1 MSDESN
7 KKNLFTRIL
16 PSKRDPDSLRF
27 GLRTQRPLLVWS
39 LVLFTFANSADMAS
53 NVMLMRLVD
62 QALAGQFD
70 AVRQTLIIILA
81 IFLVIIPVDILHIR
95 LSSKY
100 VKNSM
105 LVKDFWLS
113 CLSLT
118 CAVLISVAAA
128 VFIRISPTTSTLWKQ
143 MILKDAISLL
153 RN

>member
-27 GLRTQRPLLVWS
+27 GLRAQRPLLVWS

-70 AVRQTLIIILA
+70 AVRQTLIIIVI
-81 IFLVIIPVDILHIR
+81 IFLVAIPVDILHIR
-95 LSSKY
+95 FSSQYMKE
-100 VKNSM
+100 SM
-105 LVKDFWLS
+105 LGTRQRFLDKL
-113 CLSLT
+113 
-118 CAVLISVAAA
+118 
-128 VFIRISPTTSTLWKQ
+128 
-143 MILKDAISLL
+143 LKHDL
-153 RN
+153 RSYNQSGRNSF